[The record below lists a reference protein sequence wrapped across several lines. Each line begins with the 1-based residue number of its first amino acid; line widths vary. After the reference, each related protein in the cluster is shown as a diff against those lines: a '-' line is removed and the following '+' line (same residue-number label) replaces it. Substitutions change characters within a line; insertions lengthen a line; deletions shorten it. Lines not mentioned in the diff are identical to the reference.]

1 MLFLSRE
8 TLDITNKE
16 ILYAVSWH
24 LWRDFHFRWRTF
36 GKHSDTK
43 IKVRCDEGNLKSFEE
58 LFLFMRLN
66 RILSLKS
73 CKVKSNIQESLKSCE
88 RRNEEHQ
95 RNITMI
101 DDFSSWNIHCIVCL
115 LQAELATGELSL
127 PPSSP
132 EYSLCEPCGLWRI
145 SGGGVTGWLH
155 HTGLVRWYVETGG
168 ERGREERLQTPSC
181 RAVRPAMIVIT
192 GSVSPRQLLSLT
204 TTNIV
209 STSSQLSSI
218 CDINLV
224 KRTLS
229 FVPLQ
234 PANTSLRKIFQIN
247 NPHRANISYSF
258 WLVYYCDF

>member
-101 DDFSSWNIHCIVCL
+101 DDFSSWNIHSIVCL

-168 ERGREERLQTPSC
+168 ERGSREAPDSVMSDCTHRHDCNHVECFTSPITVSPNNQQHIDFLSTVLTMWHQC
-181 RAVRPAMIVIT
+181 VRP
-192 GSVSPRQLLSLT
+192 
-204 TTNIV
+204 
-209 STSSQLSSI
+209 
-218 CDINLV
+218 
-224 KRTLS
+224 
-229 FVPLQ
+229 
-234 PANTSLRKIFQIN
+234 
-247 NPHRANISYSF
+247 
-258 WLVYYCDF
+258 